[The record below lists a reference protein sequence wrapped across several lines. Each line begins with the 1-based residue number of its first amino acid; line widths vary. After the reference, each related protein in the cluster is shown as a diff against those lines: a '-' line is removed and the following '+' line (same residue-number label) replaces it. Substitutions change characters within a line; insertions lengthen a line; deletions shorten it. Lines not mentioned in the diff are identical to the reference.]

1 MKNKEYIIDLNN
13 DFYLND
19 VYLKSRYKL
28 IDLNKRNEK
37 NGFEIGSHWEKNS
50 NYPILDDDIKYN
62 QRIEHYETIYNINKT
77 NSEFFSEISQ
87 LKKTL
92 STMENN
98 SNKTKSIMNS
108 KYLTIKNNNRTP
120 LKKIISNLNIKN
132 QIINPFK
139 TLNNNNNNN
148 NVISKKKTLIPFIVN
163 SHELKPKRKRIIYDI
178 RPYDTKNKRGF
189 CKFPSENKEK
199 ILCNNNQFQSLSERN
214 YNEHNKNNNINLKGK
229 RHSLKLNELIDL
241 KLNNNY
247 SYRSRNKNTNLYS
260 KTITIIEPPKSYR
273 IKNKIKKKIS
283 DWKFLDEIKIKKGTF
298 PKRLY
303 FMNYNFD
310 NQADSIKEKNSQLN
324 NIKNQISFKFNQMKN
339 IVNNSIEFTSKTL
352 EK

>member
-1 MKNKEYIIDLNN
+1 MKNKEHFKELNN
-13 DFYLND
+13 EFYLND

-139 TLNNNNNNN
+139 TLNNNDNA
-148 NVISKKKTLIPFIVN
+148 ILKKKSFIPFIVN

-178 RPYDTKNKRGF
+178 RPYDTKNERGF
-189 CKFPSENKEK
+189 CKFPSEDKER
-199 ILCNNNQFQSLSERN
+199 ILKNNNQFQSLSERK
-214 YNEHNKNNNINLKGK
+214 YNKNNNNNKIKGK
-229 RHSLKLNELIDL
+229 RQSIKLNELLDLDL
-241 KLNNNY
+241 KNNF
-247 SYRSRNKNTNLYS
+247 SYRSRNNNNNLYS
-260 KTITIIEPPKSYR
+260 KTITIIEPPKTYR
-273 IKNKIKKKIS
+273 LKNKIKKKIS
-283 DWKFLDEIKIKKGTF
+283 NWKFLDEIKIKKGTF

-310 NQADSIKEKNSQLN
+310 NQADNIKEKNSQLN